1 MSKKIITGTIDLGRI
16 NLESEDETLEVETS
30 ETPETPETPENN
42 ER

>member
-16 NLESEDETLEVETS
+16 NLESEDVVEETEELETQ
-30 ETPETPETPENN
+30 ENN